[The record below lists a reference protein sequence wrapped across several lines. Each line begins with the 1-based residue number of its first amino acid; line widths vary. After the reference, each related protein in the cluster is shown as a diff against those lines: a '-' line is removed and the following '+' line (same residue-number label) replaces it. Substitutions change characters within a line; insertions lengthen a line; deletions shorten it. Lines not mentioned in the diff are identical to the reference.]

1 MAASLQQLLKED
13 GFVNG
18 KLSKN
23 PKQVKLKDRVAPD
36 DSVALPKY
44 ICHDLKRFDFS
55 KQNPDNQDSTQKGSS
70 VVSSKR
76 VGLGREEPPIDEV
89 AIRAVISILSG
100 YIGRYVKDENFRQIV
115 KEKFS
120 NCLAMRRSKDSDN
133 GILANMELGVENI
146 DKLVKY
152 GGTTKKELRL
162 KLSRNSIQL
171 LSIVAS
177 LNSKKSRH
185 NSTCGI
191 SNSHLSA
198 FAQLYLAII
207 YKLDKNDRISAR
219 HLLQVFCDSPFLART
234 HLLPDLWEHFFLPH
248 LLHLKV
254 WYHKE
259 VEFLSNLQFGEKE
272 KRIKALNKVYNDQM
286 DMGTTQFAVYYKQWL
301 KIGGD
306 KAPAVPTVPLPS
318 RPSYGSS
325 RRRSSD
331 SYASCSSTSNNLY
344 QAVFGPTSERRSRSM
359 DIVNPNRALI
369 DASWGLDEDTKLC
382 VDIDNYNN
390 FNYVQNKMS
399 FCPRPYQVELRPET
413 QKLGVFRFLTCQDQ
427 RVQAEFLLRKN
438 STRYEDKAYFQS
450 SELSRAITT
459 ICSSDSLIECE
470 FAIRLVAKAWLSSR
484 SDPSTEAE
492 LSKASLIEGM
502 LEVLFASNND
512 EILELTTSLLAEI
525 VSRNDLIKQIILNYD
540 PQLEI
545 FIRLLRSSSLFLKSA
560 VLLYLLKPKA
570 KQMISTEWVP
580 LVLRVLEFGDS
591 LQTLFTVS
599 CSAQAAAFYFLDQL
613 VNGFDED
620 KNLENAREVVSLGG
634 LGLLVARFEK
644 GEINDRNKAA
654 SIILCCI
661 RADESCKNYLAE
673 TLNKASILEL
683 IAVENHKYSNSC
695 AIDLLAELLCLTR
708 RTQIMKFLDELNCG
722 WCGFNT
728 MHILLVY
735 LQKAPPE
742 EQPLVAAILLQL
754 DLLGDP
760 LKSSIYRE
768 EAVETIIAAL
778 DCQKCNEKV
787 QKQSARALMML
798 GGHFSCSE
806 EEATT
811 GKWLLKQ
818 AGLHD
823 NSDDSFYCK
832 ASTVVHQILNE
843 EEQEAAEIWQRRV
856 AIGLVMKSGN
866 KEGLLGGLANCIAN
880 GIPSLA
886 RASLFTVAWITNF
899 LHSLADENLLS
910 MASSILLPQ
919 LIQSSTYDSTLE
931 DQMLASFSFQRL
943 TTTSGCVSILSS
955 LDEDLINPLQNPY

>member
-13 GFVNG
+13 GFENG
-18 KLSKN
+18 KLSKI

-36 DSVALPKY
+36 DSVALPIY
-44 ICHDLKRFDFS
+44 ICRDLKSFDFS
-55 KQNPDNQDSTQKGSS
+55 KQKPEKDSTRKGSS

-100 YIGRYVKDENFRQIV
+100 YIGRYVKDENFRQMV
-115 KEKFS
+115 KDKFS
-120 NCLAMRRSKDSDN
+120 NCLVMRRSKDSDN

-162 KLSRNSIQL
+162 KFSGNSIQL

-198 FAQLYLAII
+198 FAQLYLAIL
-207 YKLDKNDRISAR
+207 YKLEKNDRISAR

-272 KRIKALNKVYNDQM
+272 KRIKALSKVYNDQM

-301 KIGGD
+301 QIGV

-359 DIVNPNRALI
+359 DMVNPDRALT
-369 DASWGLDEDTKLC
+369 DASWGLDEDTKLS
-382 VDIDNYNN
+382 VDIDNYDD

-399 FCPRPYQVELRPET
+399 YCPRPYQVELRPET
-413 QKLGVFRFLTCQDQ
+413 QKLGVFRFFTCQDQ
-427 RVQAEFLLRKN
+427 RVQTEFLLRKN
-438 STRYEDKAYFQS
+438 STRYEDKAYFES
-450 SELSRAITT
+450 SELSRAISS

-470 FAIRLVAKAWLSSR
+470 FAIRVIAKAWLSSR
-484 SDPSTEAE
+484 STEAE

-525 VSRNDLIKQIILNYD
+525 ISRNDLIRQIILNSD

-634 LGLLVARFEK
+634 LGLLVGRFEK
-644 GEINDRNKAA
+644 GEINDRNKAV

-661 RADESCKNYLAE
+661 RADESCKNYLAVS
-673 TLNKASILEL
+673 LNKASILEL
-683 IAVENHKYSNSC
+683 IAVENHKYSNGC
-695 AIDLLAELLCLTR
+695 AINLLAELLCLTR
-708 RTQIMKFLDELNCG
+708 RTQIVKFLDGLNCG
-722 WCGFNT
+722 WGGFNT

-806 EEATT
+806 EEAIT

-818 AGLHD
+818 AGLHE

-832 ASTVVHQILNE
+832 ASTVVDQILNE

-856 AIGLVMKSGN
+856 AIGLVKNSN
-866 KEGLLGGLANCIAN
+866 REGLLGGLANCIAN

-919 LIQSSTYDSTLE
+919 LIQSSTCDSPLE

-943 TTTSGCVSILSS
+943 TATLGCVSILSS
-955 LDEDLINPLQNPY
+955 LDEDMISPL